1 MNPSLDF
8 KLIYGKK
15 DNLLARVIKKSFF
28 ENIEKTKFF
37 SEEDEILQCGV
48 IVYKANL
55 EPKFH
60 LHHKVERNIKGTSES
75 LFIVS
80 GNGVLEVMEEEIGQI
95 QQIHVSHGDLINL
108 ISGAHRILPE
118 GENDLIMIEVKNGPY
133 VSRDADKLF
142 IDL

>member
-1 MNPSLDF
+1 MNSSLDL

-15 DNLLARVIKKSFF
+15 DKLLARVIKKSFF
-28 ENIEKTKFF
+28 DRVTQTKFF

-80 GNGVLEVMEEEIGQI
+80 GNGVLEVIENQDDEIQKI
-95 QQIHVSHGDLINL
+95 QVSQGDLINL
-108 ISGAHRILPE
+108 ISGAHRIIPN
-118 GENDLIMIEVKNGPY
+118 GKNDLIMIEVKNGPY